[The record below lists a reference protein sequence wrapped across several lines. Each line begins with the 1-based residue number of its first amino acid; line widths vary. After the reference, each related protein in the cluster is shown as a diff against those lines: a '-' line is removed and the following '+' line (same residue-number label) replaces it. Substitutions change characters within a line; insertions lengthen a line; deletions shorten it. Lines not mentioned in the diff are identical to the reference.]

1 MSLPIQPYRIIFR
14 DNVSDLENMTDSLK
28 DAFENTLGRLLKG
41 VTGAERKDPDKA
53 YHENTSVKDCLFV
66 CDSVTSVI
74 SDVTIS
80 KSSDVTLFRA
90 IREAFEQILR
100 GHTVQETSNGSTIFG
115 QKGVA
120 FASFALSYKDVDT
133 GLGPTST
140 IPFGPLSSPKPIVTA
155 LSASSEGFARRLVC
169 LVQDSKDIER
179 CEVYLRVHV
188 FAPRAD
194 DAKVGFGSK
203 LQIRDFL
210 ASNKNVSTSA
220 PSRSGQ
226 GSLTMYSKARKGLLH
241 SVRGMRSS
249 QTKLSIHAPGGG
261 KDTFDGW
268 L

>member
-1 MSLPIQPYRIIFR
+1 MEVPYSVRKVLPLLDLPFRIKMLIQDWGPR
-14 DNVSDLENMTDSLK
+14 VPS
-28 DAFENTLGRLLKG
+28 
-41 VTGAERKDPDKA
+41 P
-53 YHENTSVKDCLFV
+53 SVH
-66 CDSVTSVI
+66 S
-74 SDVTIS
+74 
-80 KSSDVTLFRA
+80 
-90 IREAFEQILR
+90 
-100 GHTVQETSNGSTIFG
+100 
-115 QKGVA
+115 
-120 FASFALSYKDVDT
+120 
-133 GLGPTST
+133 
-140 IPFGPLSSPKPIVTA
+140 SSPKPTVTA

-268 L
+268 LLQSRYNRYQHIASLQGEDRYGFRLNHSGASKVISAIFKRQFGQVQAQPGRSFP